1 MVQQL
6 VLSVE
11 CLTYPKKLHSLVAH
25 HNTQLKE
32 SLSQWL
38 YYYAKSIHPTRFP
51 ISPPIHSLSIS
62 HHNHSL
68 SSRISPRSRNKQTTI
83 TTNRYAM
90 KWIGCPKSI
99 FTSIGAPLP
108 FSGERDAPTTVMLHG
123 IRSETTHTTDLVG
136 VVKDQSSPP
145 LILSPCTRWLLVL
158 TVVRRDWL
166 AHQNN
171 GFKEHN
177 ER

>member
-1 MVQQL
+1 MNPSLLQRSSIPLQL
-6 VLSVE
+6 N
-11 CLTYPKKLHSLVAH
+11 KNHHSLYSH
-25 HNTQLKE
+25 LNYLITTHNPFIP
-32 SLSQWL
+32 SV
-38 YYYAKSIHPTRFP
+38 IP
-51 ISPPIHSLSIS
+51 ISPPIHFLSIF

-68 SSRISPRSRNKQTTI
+68 SSLLSPPSRNKQTI
-83 TTNRYAM
+83 ILTNRYAM
-90 KWIGCPKSI
+90 KWIGCPNLI
-99 FTSIGAPLP
+99 FPSIGAPLP

-123 IRSETTHTTDLVG
+123 IRSKTTHTTDLVG
-136 VVKDQSSPP
+136 VVKDQSSSPF
-145 LILSPCTRWLLVL
+145 ILSPCTQWLLVL